1 MVSKDVLM
9 AIKNEER
16 IEVLEALARVIGTRI
31 ELLRCLEEITVYKK
45 SNNTLITRIFQD
57 NEGIKQI
64 TSDDYMVEIKLK
76 DPHVCEFSN

>member
-1 MVSKDVLM
+1 MEFK
-9 AIKNEER
+9 
-16 IEVLEALARVIGTRI
+16 
-31 ELLRCLEEITVYKK
+31 EITVYKK
-45 SNNTLITRIFQD
+45 SDNTLITRIFQD